1 MNERGNPTTLK
12 SWRPGQ
18 SGNPAGR
25 RSDKRLVRYLLKETR
40 NGEELAEILLR
51 IARSAP
57 RYGDKLEALKVLLD
71 RLFGRVPFSDRLA
84 MDVDSTSPI
93 SIEASEAR
101 AEQLRLLRAMTPEE
115 RQTVREITQKAH
127 ARAQGN
133 GAAPAVGG

>member
-25 RSDKRLVRYLLKETR
+25 GSDKRLVRYVLKETHQ
-40 NGEELAEILLR
+40 GEELAEILLR

-57 RYGDKLEALKVLLD
+57 RYGDKLEALKALLD

-84 MDVDSTSPI
+84 IDVDSSTRI
-93 SIEASEAR
+93 SMEASE
-101 AEQLRLLRAMTPEE
+101 
-115 RQTVREITQKAH
+115 
-127 ARAQGN
+127 
-133 GAAPAVGG
+133 